1 MEKLIQEQYL
11 IYIDRIL
18 KSALKQKWVEKN
30 LPLFYEWIK
39 DKEGD
44 RLSEKVYL
52 LSNKKSECK
61 ICNGEVEFLSYKR
74 GYRDYCSKKCSNN
87 DTQLLEQKVM
97 NCKKN
102 NLMKWGVEFPS
113 QLESVKEK
121 ARESEKNRDYA
132 SITENFRKSCMEKWG
147 VDNPSKLEEIKMK
160 KIQTTQKNYG
170 VENPFQS
177 EEIKIKSKKS
187 LFDRY
192 GVDTPLKSQEIKD
205 KSKKTTIENWGVD
218 NFTKSKQYRELM
230 FEKYRSKSIKTNLNS
245 DINYHSY
252 LGLGQHL
259 MKCDCNLEHLYE
271 TNSHLYHARKRIK
284 SQFCTIC
291 NPVGDTSS
299 VKEIEVLEFIK
310 SNYKGEVIHLF
321 RQGLEIDIYLPDLN
335 LGFEFNG
342 LYWHSEIFKDR
353 NYHLGKTEHFE
364 KLGIRIIHIWEDDW
378 LYRNSIIKSQIKNWL
393 GFSDLKIGA
402 RRCQVKE
409 IIDKAE
415 YRKFLDENHIQGY
428 VPSTL
433 KLGLYY
439 KNELVSLMTFDHFE
453 GRKKMNLDEWNLSR
467 FCNKINTN
475 VLGGAS
481 KLLKYFILNYDPSR
495 IISFSDKSW
504 SVGNLY
510 FKLGFL
516 IKNITRPNYYY
527 IVDGIRSNKQKWKK
541 SNLVKL
547 GFDKKLSESQIM
559 EDNFG
564 AVKIF
569 DCGQIKFEYK
579 PK

>member
-1 MEKLIQEQYL
+1 MISTTLNKDLNFVNHLGKGLYE
-11 IYIDRIL
+11 L
-18 KSALKQKWVEKN
+18 KCDL
-30 LPLFYEWIK
+30 
-39 DKEGD
+39 
-44 RLSEKVYL
+44 
-52 LSNKKSECK
+52 
-61 ICNGEVEFLSYKR
+61 GEH
-74 GYRDYCSKKCSNN
+74 
-87 DTQLLEQKVM
+87 
-97 NCKKN
+97 
-102 NLMKWGVEFPS
+102 
-113 QLESVKEK
+113 
-121 ARESEKNRDYA
+121 
-132 SITENFRKSCMEKWG
+132 
-147 VDNPSKLEEIKMK
+147 
-160 KIQTTQKNYG
+160 
-170 VENPFQS
+170 
-177 EEIKIKSKKS
+177 
-187 LFDRY
+187 
-192 GVDTPLKSQEIKD
+192 
-205 KSKKTTIENWGVD
+205 
-218 NFTKSKQYRELM
+218 NFT
-230 FEKYRSKSIKTNLNS
+230 
-245 DINYHSY
+245 INR
-252 LGLGQHL
+252 
-259 MKCDCNLEHLYE
+259 
-271 TNSHLYHARKRIK
+271 HLYHARKRIK

-353 NYHLGKTEHFE
+353 NYHLGKTEYFE

-378 LYRNSIIKSQIKNWL
+378 LYRNTIIKSQIKNWL

-409 IIDKAE
+409 IVDKAE

-481 KLLKYFILNYDPSR
+481 KLLKYFILNYNPSR

-510 FKLGFL
+510 FKLEFSV
-516 IKNITRPNYYY
+516 KNITKPNYYY
-527 IVDGIRSNKQKWKK
+527 VVDGIRSNKQKWKK

-569 DCGQIKFEYK
+569 DCGQIKFEYRLK
-579 PK
+579 